1 MLRFGKNIIDNSLN
15 MTKLHKILMEKYP
28 LAEGGYV
35 MFTVTD
41 KAAEVIKDFL
51 KDKNTGSAV
60 RITLS
65 IG

>member
-1 MLRFGKNIIDNSLN
+1 MPQIDGKKVDRRKGICL
-15 MTKLHKILMEKYP
+15 
-28 LAEGGYV
+28 

-51 KDKNTGSAV
+51 KDKNEGSAI
-60 RITLS
+60 RITMS

>member
-1 MLRFGKNIIDNSLN
+1 
-15 MTKLHKILMEKYP
+15 MEKCS
-28 LAEGGYV
+28 LTEGGYL

-60 RITLS
+60 RIILS
-65 IG
+65 QG